1 MSLMKAKKLS
11 KQIEK
16 KEKMSKNM
24 ILTPIAQGKNT
35 HSNRDYNHQIIRR
48 RNGKMHVWDDSKENK
63 ALPGDLFAYVEN
75 SITIA
80 PGIKTEGN
88 IEIFKI
94 LNVYP
99 TEFRLPE
106 WSDNV
111 GQGDRN
117 VVELSR
123 NPIFK
128 GTFKDFKES
137 LGYSDRY
144 NLQGTRY
151 ISSKQLINYYENILY
166 KN

>member
-1 MSLMKAKKLS
+1 
-11 KQIEK
+11 
-16 KEKMSKNM
+16 
-24 ILTPIAQGKNT
+24 
-35 HSNRDYNHQIIRR
+35 
-48 RNGKMHVWDDSKENK
+48 MHCWDDSKENK

-75 SITIA
+75 CVTII
-80 PGIKTEGN
+80 PGMKTHGQ
-88 IEIFKI
+88 IEIFEI

-99 TEFRLPE
+99 NEFRLPE

-123 NPIFK
+123 YPIFK